1 MNRLVPL
8 AKRARLVVVSNR
20 VASLKDPSRAGGL
33 GVALLDA
40 LRRSGGVWFGWSGE
54 ITERERRTPKL
65 QHYSGLTVATLDLT
79 PDDYEDYY
87 NGFANSTLWP
97 LFHYRLDLATF
108 DREHY
113 QGYVKVNQRFA
124 HTLLPL
130 LEPEDHLWVHDYH
143 LMACGEE
150 LRRMGCN
157 HPMGFFLHIPF
168 PARELLA
175 TLPTHDVLV
184 RALFSYNVVG
194 FQTEGDRD
202 RFCDYVVHEAKGKRL
217 GRDRLQAFGRE
228 IVVEAFPIGIDA
240 KAFTRYA
247 STEEAKEHAARM
259 RRVLANRLAIL
270 GVDRL
275 DYSKGL
281 PERFRAFERLLT
293 VYPENRGRVSYIQ
306 IAPRSR
312 ADVQDYIDIRHEL
325 ESLSGSIN
333 SEYSEFDWT
342 PLRYI
347 QPQLHPPRPR
357 RPVPSRP
364 DRARH
369 AAPRRD
375 EPGGQ
380 GSTSRPSRRETRGCW
395 CSRASPVRRDAPTAP
410 SLSTP
415 TTSGALRTRFRPH
428 STCRSRNAR
437 HGGERSSKACAA
449 TTSLPGESRF
459 SSVSTRFDDALA
471 RRRSRRD
478 PHPIQARRG
487 RCPDRAGAGHRP
499 GDRSRRF
506 QVFAASDRAPVAR
519 GATETRAGHQVEAM
533 TGAEAIARHRCV
545 EVRVALTRKSGC
557 RLISVGTVSRA
568 RRNLTPSD
576 EISGM
581 TNRRVQRCRHARAVL
596 TSGHNR
602 HQHRPSQG

>member
-1 MNRLVPL
+1 MR
-8 AKRARLVVVSNR
+8 
-20 VASLKDPSRAGGL
+20 DPARAGGL
-33 GVALLDA
+33 AVALLDA

-54 ITERERRTPKL
+54 ISERERRTPKL
-65 QHYSGLTVATLDLT
+65 QHHSALTIATLDLT
-79 PDDYEDYY
+79 PGDYEDYY

-130 LEPEDHLWVHDYH
+130 LRAGDHIWIHDYH

-184 RALFSYNVVG
+184 RALFSYDVVG

-217 GRDRLQAFGRE
+217 GRDRLQAYGRE

-240 KAFTRYA
+240 KAFARYA
-247 STEEAKEHAARM
+247 TSKEAQEHAARM

-281 PERFRAFERLLT
+281 PERFRAFERLLA

-347 QPQLHPPRPR
+347 NRSFTR
-357 RPVPSRP
+357 RALAGLFRLARIGLVTPLRDGMNLVAKEYVAAQSSRDP
-364 DRARH
+364 GVLVLSRFAGAARQ
-369 AAPRRD
+369 ADGAIIVNPYD
-375 EPGGQ
+375 VQ
-380 GSTSRPSRRETRGCW
+380 GVADALQTALNMPLAERKERWRTLVEG
-395 CSRASPVRRDAPTAP
+395 VRRDDVTAWRE
-410 SLSTP
+410 SFL
-415 TTSGALRTRFRPH
+415 
-428 STCRSRNAR
+428 
-437 HGGERSSKACAA
+437 ER
-449 TTSLPGESRF
+449 LY
-459 SSVSTRFDDALA
+459 
-471 RRRSRRD
+471 
-478 PHPIQARRG
+478 
-487 RCPDRAGAGHRP
+487 
-499 GDRSRRF
+499 
-506 QVFAASDRAPVAR
+506 
-519 GATETRAGHQVEAM
+519 
-533 TGAEAIARHRCV
+533 AIR
-545 EVRVALTRKSGC
+545 
-557 RLISVGTVSRA
+557 
-568 RRNLTPSD
+568 
-576 EISGM
+576 
-581 TNRRVQRCRHARAVL
+581 
-596 TSGHNR
+596 
-602 HQHRPSQG
+602 